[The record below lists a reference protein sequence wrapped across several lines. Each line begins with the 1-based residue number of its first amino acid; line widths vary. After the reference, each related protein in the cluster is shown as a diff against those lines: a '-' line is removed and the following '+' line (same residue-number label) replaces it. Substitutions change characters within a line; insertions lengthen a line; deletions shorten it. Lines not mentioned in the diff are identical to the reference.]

1 MISMGR
7 LKDIPM
13 SCEQMQELLGAYHD
27 QALNARKRRDVA
39 AHLETCASCNAT
51 VREIERIG
59 RQLSA
64 MERDQAPRE
73 LRARVRAA
81 LAQADAQ
88 SPSRRAI
95 VRGAYT
101 SGLVR
106 QAAVLAFACAL
117 SALATAIVLSRSE
130 NSNLLEREIVSA
142 HVRSLLQESPIQV
155 ASSDT
160 HAVKPWFNGRVD
172 FSPPVKDLTAE
183 GYPLVG
189 GRVDYIGERRVAALV
204 YRRHRHVVNVFLWPS
219 GNTGEVAPRS
229 DAFKGYNVLVWTSA
243 DITYWAVS
251 DLPGDELRQ
260 LQTFLQ

>member
-1 MISMGR
+1 
-7 LKDIPM
+7 
-13 SCEQMQELLGAYHD
+13 
-27 QALNARKRRDVA
+27 
-39 AHLETCASCNAT
+39 
-51 VREIERIG
+51 
-59 RQLSA
+59 
-64 MERDQAPRE
+64 
-73 LRARVRAA
+73 
-81 LAQADAQ
+81 
-88 SPSRRAI
+88 
-95 VRGAYT
+95 
-101 SGLVR
+101 
-106 QAAVLAFACAL
+106 
-117 SALATAIVLSRSE
+117 
-130 NSNLLEREIVSA
+130 LLEREIVSA

-219 GNTGEVAPRS
+219 GNTGEVAARS
-229 DAFKGYNVLVWTSA
+229 DAFKGYNVLVWTSD